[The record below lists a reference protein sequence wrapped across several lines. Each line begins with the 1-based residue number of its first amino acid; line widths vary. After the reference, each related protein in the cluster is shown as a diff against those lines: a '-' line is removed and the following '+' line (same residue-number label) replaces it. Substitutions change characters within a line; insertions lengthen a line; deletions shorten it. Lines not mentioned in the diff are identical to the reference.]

1 MFIPDSIAKYIGK
14 SLMIY
19 ELPVEGVRY
28 YGGVDTASGSGGDY
42 STISILNADGEQVLS
57 FTTIKFLFMNLLS
70 YLISLGSFIIMLFNS
85 RKKLFWYANLRTFKK
100 RI

>member
-1 MFIPDSIAKYIGK
+1 MKIVISDSIAKYIGK

-19 ELPVEGVRY
+19 QLPVEGVRY

-57 FTTIKFLFMNLLS
+57 FYDNKIPVYEFAKLLDTIGKFYN
-70 YLISLGSFIIMLFNS
+70 
-85 RKKLFWYANLRTFKK
+85 YAF
-100 RI
+100 

>member
-1 MFIPDSIAKYIGK
+1 
-14 SLMIY
+14 

-57 FTTIKFLFMNLLS
+57 FYDNKIPVYEFAKLLDIIGKFYNYAFLTVERNSFGTPILERLRKEYEYMNL
-70 YLISLGSFIIMLFNS
+70 Y
-85 RKKLFWYANLRTFKK
+85 KHKV
-100 RI
+100 